1 MITLIWQAC
10 SSSIAATIKG
20 QACSSSI
27 AATIKGQACSSSIA
41 ATIKGHWIIMM
52 CGFAPFAVHLLITTP
67 S

>member
-1 MITLIWQAC
+1 MITLIW
-10 SSSIAATIKG
+10 